1 MSAQVGD
8 GSVRPVKELSP
19 ESGGEK
25 ISVKELPI
33 VSDKYVVFKCEDWD
47 PFIEILSHL
56 HWTGAGGEEP
66 GQALLTSMPE
76 PVADA
81 EVFRHKDLV
90 AAPIFYNASSIY
102 QSYLELVG
110 SHLTDDQRS
119 YMREVVD
126 HFFEA
131 AEKATG
137 LPNRKLP
144 D

>member
-1 MSAQVGD
+1 MS
-8 GSVRPVKELSP
+8 E
-19 ESGGEK
+19 
-25 ISVKELPI
+25 
-33 VSDKYVVFKCEDWD
+33 KYVVFHVDVWD
-47 PFIEILSHL
+47 EFIKTLS
-56 HWTGAGGEEP
+56 EP
-66 GQALLTSMPE
+66 ATIDIEQAVAMLTLLPE

-81 EVFRHKDLV
+81 EVFRHQDLV

-110 SHLTDDQRS
+110 NHLTDDQRS

>member
-1 MSAQVGD
+1 M
-8 GSVRPVKELSP
+8 
-19 ESGGEK
+19 
-25 ISVKELPI
+25 
-33 VSDKYVVFKCEDWD
+33 SDKYVVFPVDAWD
-47 PFIEILSHL
+47 QFIKALS
-56 HWTGAGGEEP
+56 EP
-66 GQALLTSMPE
+66 ATIDIEQAMAMLTLLPE
-76 PVADA
+76 PVPDA

-110 SHLTDDQRS
+110 NHLTDDQRA

-137 LPNRKLP
+137 LPGRKLP

>member
-1 MSAQVGD
+1 MS
-8 GSVRPVKELSP
+8 E
-19 ESGGEK
+19 
-25 ISVKELPI
+25 
-33 VSDKYVVFKCEDWD
+33 KYVCFHVDAWD
-47 PFIEILSHL
+47 QFIHNLQAQP
-56 HWTGAGGEEP
+56 GAQDGF
-66 GQALLTSMPE
+66 LLTLLPE
-76 PVADA
+76 PVPDA
-81 EVFRHKDLV
+81 EVFRHQDLV

-110 SHLTDDQRS
+110 SHLTDDQRA